1 MSGIAPVGAAVR
13 VTLGELALSN
23 GISATALGVGEPA
36 SADNSTAA
44 GIDAQATATVG
55 TTCGRGAVA
64 SSGRATAVG
73 VDAMT
78 DPEGM
83 AE

>member
-1 MSGIAPVGAAVR
+1 M
-13 VTLGELALSN
+13 SN

-36 SADNSTAA
+36 SADNFVVA

-55 TTCGRGAVA
+55 ATRGSGAEA
-64 SSGRATAVG
+64 SADHAIAVG
-73 VDAMT
+73 VNAMV
-78 DPEGM
+78 DPEEM

>member
-1 MSGIAPVGAAVR
+1 M
-13 VTLGELALSN
+13 SN

-55 TTCGRGAVA
+55 ATRGSGAVA
-64 SSGRATAVG
+64 SAGHVTAVG
-73 VDAMT
+73 VNAMVAV
-78 DPEGM
+78 EGM